1 MLACR
6 HMVCARLNGL
16 CLCVA
21 QHDGWWPIVLVTI
34 FNCFD
39 LTGRTL
45 AGYTAH
51 LISGNTVFVRA

>member
-1 MLACR
+1 
-6 HMVCARLNGL
+6 MVCARLNGL